1 MRNVR
6 QQAMTSSAEAWK
18 FRFGASIWASD
29 GPAGKL
35 KAVAVV
41 ADKQGQTLTYLGI
54 RVRLF
59 SRHHYFVPVEVVTGA
74 DTEKVTLNIA
84 LAEIEKWPST
94 PSDSGI
100 VLSGST
106 RMNTI
111 DTRDSRDSRDA
122 RDRGVAAGKQLGR
135 LVQITVDPMTHALR
149 SLVVDRGWPGEVLVP
164 MRAVT
169 TVDAQQVTARLGIPP
184 DRLLP
189 YRPDEQLRRDIY
201 DRLFNHAP
209 LRLDL
214 AAIEIRPLDGVVQ
227 LRGHV
232 SNALLRRMAED
243 QIQGI
248 TGMSEL
254 HNDLVADNDLA
265 ARVSMA
271 LALDSRTAGQHIG
284 VYPRLGEIHLRGSVG
299 TRAAYEGASNVA
311 KAVPAVT
318 RIVNELR
325 IDPDVNEISVLAG
338 VTNREDMVPGGR

>member
-1 MRNVR
+1 MR

-18 FRFGASIWASD
+18 FRFGADISASD
-29 GPAGKL
+29 GTAGKL
-35 KAVAVV
+35 VAVGVV
-41 ADKQGQTLTYLGI
+41 ADEQGQTLTYLGI

-59 SRHHYFVPVEVVTGA
+59 SRHHYFVPVEVVTDA
-74 DTEKVTLNIA
+74 DADADRITLNIA
-84 LAEIEKWPST
+84 LAEIEKWPLM

-100 VLSGST
+100 VLSSST
-106 RMNTI
+106 RMNI
-111 DTRDSRDSRDA
+111 IDSRVA
-122 RDRGVAAGKQLGR
+122 RDKGDAAGKQLGR
-135 LVQITVDPMTHALR
+135 LVQITVDSVTHALR
-149 SLVVDRGWPGEVLVP
+149 SFVVDRGWRGEVLVP
-164 MRAVT
+164 VRAVIS
-169 TVDAQQVTARLGIPP
+169 VAAQQVTARLDISP
-184 DRLLP
+184 DHLLP
-189 YRPDEQLRRDIY
+189 YCPDEQLRQDIY
-201 DRLFNHAP
+201 DRLFDHAP

-214 AAIEIRPLDGVVQ
+214 AAIEIHPLDGVVQ

-232 SNALLRRMAED
+232 SNGLLRRMAED
-243 QIQGI
+243 QVQGI

-265 ARVSMA
+265 ATVSMA

-318 RIVNELR
+318 RIMNELR
-325 IDPDVNEISVLAG
+325 IDPDANEIPVLAG